1 MTVLHRIIKISSKI
15 SWKIWAVL
23 LIVVPGTIG
32 FTSTL
37 ILLNFLR
44 TPKCTHVFL
53 PITSV
58 STKIHCAQIEAKK
71 NTLKGFLKAIKLSK
85 SFPKKHSFRS
95 EVEHNVKKWT
105 IAILD
110 IAEEK
115 FQQGQLQEA
124 INIAERIP
132 NNVQTNNIVSQRIE
146 KWNNSWSEGEE
157 ILVRIESQL
166 RNFSWNLAFKE
177 VLKLHDLPN
186 KYWATTGYND
196 AVKKIRFAKEE
207 SSQLDNAFI
216 LLNRGGVDNW
226 LSTIN
231 ESQQINF
238 DSYAYQKAQ
247 DLIQDAEYKINDH
260 INELI
265 DNDNWSTL
273 SKVIDKTSNN
283 KIFINKTRDLLII
296 TNAGLETKKGTIES
310 VKNAILKLE
319 KINLNSSFYQRSK
332 NLSDIWKSNIKY
344 IAYLE
349 KSRKLAIRGNIEDL
363 KEAIQLAKIIPSD
376 NFYYQEAREEIDKWN
391 SLVQTKEDKP
401 ILDKAKHL
409 AAGGDILDL
418 KRAIVEIQ
426 SIGMNRTLS
435 IQAKEEAQKWYLDIK
450 RQKDQLILNQAVILG
465 NNKNYV
471 SAIIIAKKITSERP
485 LYKRAQNNIKKW
497 QTEIK
502 AKEDLKKAYLMA
514 QSQTSQSLISA
525 ISIIQNIPLS
535 TDVSSQAK
543 QSLKRWSFQILSIAE
558 NLANRSLW
566 NEAIEVANKI
576 PEESPVYSSAQAKIL
591 TWNNF
596 LK

>member
-58 STKIHCAQIEAKK
+58 STKIHCAQTEAKK

-146 KWNNSWSEGEE
+146 KWNNSWSEG
-157 ILVRIESQL
+157 
-166 RNFSWNLAFKE
+166 
-177 VLKLHDLPN
+177 
-186 KYWATTGYND
+186 D
-196 AVKKIRFAKEE
+196 AVKKIRSAKEE

-319 KINLNSSFYQRSK
+319 KINLNSSFYQKSK

-349 KSRKLAIRGNIEDL
+349 KSRKLAIRGSIEDL

-465 NNKNYV
+465 NNKNYG